1 MKLLAKFS
9 LLFIFVFGSGLAAAA
24 YFAYQFLEQ
33 NVKEEVLQ
41 QARLMLQSALAMRD
55 YTSNEIAPLLDTPAM
70 RKSKFLP
77 QTIPFYAATQ
87 SFNALRRHYHDYAY
101 KEATLNPTN
110 LRDRA
115 VDWEADVISSFK
127 DNPGSKELI
136 GQRST
141 PNGMSLFLAR
151 PITVGQEC
159 LGCHGSSASAP
170 PSLLRIYG
178 SANGFGWKRDDIVG
192 AQIVSVPMSVPVS
205 IARQAFQN
213 LMIYL
218 GSVALATL
226 IVLDLALYFVVVR
239 PVRKLAAAA
248 EEISNGN
255 MDGPKIQRHGRDE
268 IAGLAQSFNRM
279 RVSLAKAIH
288 MLENQPG

>member
-9 LLFIFVFGSGLAAAA
+9 LLFILVSGSGLAIAG
-24 YFAYQFLEQ
+24 YLAYQFLEE
-33 NVKEEVLQ
+33 NVKEQVLQ

-55 YTSNEIAPLLDTPAM
+55 YTSNEIAPLLDTPASRESM
-70 RKSKFLP
+70 FVP

-87 SFNALRRHYHDYAY
+87 GFNALRRQYDDYAY

-115 VDWEADVISSFK
+115 VDWEADIINSFK

-136 GQRST
+136 GERDT
-141 PNGMSLFLAR
+141 PYGMSLFLAR
-151 PITVGQEC
+151 PIKAGQEC
-159 LGCHGSSASAP
+159 LECHGSPATAP
-170 PSLLRIYG
+170 PSLLRVYG
-178 SANGFGWKRDDIVG
+178 TTNGFGWKPDEIVG
-192 AQIVSVPMSVPVS
+192 AQVVSVPMSVPVS
-205 IARQAFQN
+205 MARQAFQN

-218 GSVALATL
+218 GSVALVTL
-226 IVLDLALYFVVVR
+226 IVLDFALYFIVVR
-239 PVRKLAAAA
+239 PVTKLSAAAA
-248 EEISNGN
+248 EISNGN
-255 MDGPKIQRHGRDE
+255 MDAPKLRIHGRDE